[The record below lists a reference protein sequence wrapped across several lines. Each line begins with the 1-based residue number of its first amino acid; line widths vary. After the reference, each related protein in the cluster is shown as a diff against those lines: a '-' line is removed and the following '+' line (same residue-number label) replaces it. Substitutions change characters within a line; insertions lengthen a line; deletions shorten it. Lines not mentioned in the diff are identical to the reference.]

1 MSKII
6 SDTPSLTLSP
16 AYHLQCADVFRIACG
31 ATTLHISNE
40 ALSAMQRSH
49 DALQTILKRGDAV
62 YGLTTGFGPL
72 VRYDGTANDAQGM
85 GLIAHLGAGYG
96 ENVEPEVVRGAMLTR
111 LHTLAQGMSGIAP
124 ATAQFYATLL
134 NKNIIAA
141 VPSIGSLG
149 ASGDLI
155 PLAHIVRAMTGEGE
169 VLHGSATIPAQQA
182 LQENDLQPCALTS
195 RDALALVNGTSFSS
209 AYMALAIERSRR
221 LLACAEDVTGW
232 IMRVLRCRM
241 SSLDAR
247 LHIAKGHRGQEE
259 SARNIVRAIEL
270 NGYTEDP
277 TRALQ
282 EIYSIR
288 CAPQILGA
296 ARDVLYQNQATT
308 EQELNGVDDN
318 PLVDASALQA
328 LHGGN
333 FMTQHIAFAADSLNS
348 ALTQAGNLAERQ
360 IEMLV
365 NPTFNGDSPLLL
377 AARAG
382 ATSGMAGVQL
392 TATALLAEMRSHSQ
406 HYASSSLPTNAGN
419 QDIVPMGFQAAREC
433 YRQTERLAAL
443 LACEALCV
451 AQLAALKGYSGAQP
465 SWMLSFEPLRED
477 RAMRG
482 EIKRLTEQILGG
494 V

>member
-1 MSKII
+1 MSKVI
-6 SDTPSLTLSP
+6 SDMPSLTLSP
-16 AYHLQCADVFRIACG
+16 AYRLQCADVFRIACG
-31 ATTLHISNE
+31 ATTLHISHE

-85 GLIAHLGAGYG
+85 GLISHLGAGYG

-169 VLHGSATIPAQQA
+169 VLHGSETVPAQQA
-182 LQENDLQPCALTS
+182 LHENGLQPCALTS

-209 AYMALAIERSRR
+209 SYMALTIERSRR
-221 LLACAEDVTGW
+221 LLACAEDITGW
-232 IMRVLRCRM
+232 IMCVLRCRM

-247 LHIAKGHRGQEE
+247 LHTAKGHRGQDE
-259 SARNIVRAIEL
+259 SAQNIMRAIEL
-270 NGYTEDP
+270 NGYNEDP

-296 ARDVLYQNQATT
+296 ARDVLYQSQATT

-365 NPTFNGDSPLLL
+365 NPALNGGAPLLL

-406 HYASSSLPTNAGN
+406 QYASSSLPTNAGN

-433 YRQTERLAAL
+433 YRQTEWLAAI

-451 AQLAALKGYSGAQP
+451 AQLAALRGYSGAQP
-465 SWMLSFEPLRED
+465 SWMLSFEPLRKD